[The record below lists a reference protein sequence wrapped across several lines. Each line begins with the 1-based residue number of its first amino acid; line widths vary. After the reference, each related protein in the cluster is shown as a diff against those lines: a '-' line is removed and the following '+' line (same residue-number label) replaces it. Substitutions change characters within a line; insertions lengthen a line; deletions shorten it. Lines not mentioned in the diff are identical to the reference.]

1 MQQKT
6 EDYFQIGATLSN
18 EDIQS
23 MIDQRDKARK
33 DKDFELS
40 DKIRDSLLEKGVV
53 LEDTDKGTT
62 WKVQ

>member
-1 MQQKT
+1 
-6 EDYFQIGATLSN
+6 
-18 EDIQS
+18 
-23 MIDQRDKARK
+23 MIDERNQARE

-53 LEDTDKGTT
+53 LEDKDKGTT